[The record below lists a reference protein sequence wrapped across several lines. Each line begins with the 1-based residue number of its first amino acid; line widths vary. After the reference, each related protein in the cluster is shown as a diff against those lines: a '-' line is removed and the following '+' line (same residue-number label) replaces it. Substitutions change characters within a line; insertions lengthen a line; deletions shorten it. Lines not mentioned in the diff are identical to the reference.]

1 MAETMITPTVLAPVA
16 TMVLKNE
23 AVLHQLLRNP
33 SDEARFTGDEK
44 VGDTIKILTPAPADV
59 REFSGTAT
67 ARSAAETTT
76 DLVIEK
82 HFFDQIE
89 VSAQQR
95 TLELKDFSRLYVE
108 PVMKGMAE
116 ALSSYAAEKFVG
128 IPFFTG
134 TEGDPPDAVNDVTN
148 ITKVL
153 SINKAPR
160 TGRIAIVDPTGE
172 ADLMAIEAFHAADKR
187 GDGGAA
193 LRASSLGSIL
203 GFDWFMDQSIPTHTA
218 GTMAAESP
226 LVDVGG
232 GVAEGATVMD
242 IDDAGAGSQTILIGD
257 LFSVAGVPGYQGVF
271 TNNTTASSGQITA
284 ATFTPAAPAGGFPD
298 SNAITITSDHTK
310 NIAYSPGAFTFV
322 TFPPTASEGA
332 KSSSFFD
339 ASLGLGVRVTFDF
352 SSASLADTIT
362 FETFA
367 GCAVRQKELAVI
379 VLG

>member
-1 MAETMITPTVLAPVA
+1 MAETMITPDVLAPVA
-16 TMVLKNE
+16 TMVLKNQ

-33 SDEARFTGDEK
+33 SDEARFTGSEK
-44 VGDTIKILTPAPADV
+44 VGNTIKILTPAPSDV

-67 ARSAAETTT
+67 ARSAAETST

-89 VSAQQR
+89 VSAEQR
-95 TLELKDFSRLYVE
+95 TLELKDFTRLYVD
-108 PVMKGMAE
+108 PVMKGFAE

-128 IPFFTG
+128 IPFFSG
-134 TEGDPPDAVNDVTN
+134 AAGDPPDSVGDVTN
-148 ITKVL
+148 ITKIL

-160 TGRIAIVDPTGE
+160 NRLAVVDPTAE
-172 ADLMAIEAFHAADKR
+172 ADLMAIEAFHSAEKR
-187 GDGGAA
+187 GDGGTA
-193 LRASSLGSIL
+193 LREASLGRIL
-203 GFDWFMDQSIPTHTA
+203 NFDWFMDQSIPPHTA

-226 LVDVGG
+226 LVDVSG
-232 GVAEGATVMD
+232 GVLEDAVVMD
-242 IDDAGAGSQTILIGD
+242 IDDVGAGSQTILIGD
-257 LFSVAGVPGYQGVF
+257 LFTVAGVTGYQGVF

-284 ATFTPAAPAGGFPD
+284 ATFTPPAPVGGFPD
-298 SNAITITSDHTK
+298 SNAITIIGDHTK
-310 NIAYSPGAFTFV
+310 NLAYSPGAFTFV

-332 KSSSFFD
+332 RSSSFFD

-352 SSASLADTIT
+352 SSLSLADTIT